1 MEERKVL
8 IDEKL
13 WSAGREFG
21 TVKMLIQARQIPYI
35 RQTLVGVMTNNGIH
49 KSSPSVYFRDITI
62 DSDVQKTK
70 KVYHLW
76 GFKSIFETQIKQL
89 AEAKNQLLE
98 NVYKLHG
105 NEKAVSGFERLKLKE
120 EMLNHFNR
128 AAALA
133 QKTHKV
139 CALET
144 KTRT

>member
-62 DSDVQKTK
+62 DSEVQKP
-70 KVYHLW
+70 
-76 GFKSIFETQIKQL
+76 
-89 AEAKNQLLE
+89 N
-98 NVYKLHG
+98 LHQFYFP
-105 NEKAVSGFERLKLKE
+105 K
-120 EMLNHFNR
+120 
-128 AAALA
+128 
-133 QKTHKV
+133 
-139 CALET
+139 
-144 KTRT
+144 

>member
-62 DSDVQKTK
+62 DSD
-70 KVYHLW
+70 
-76 GFKSIFETQIKQL
+76 IKQL

-139 CALET
+139 CAQET